1 MFKYPQHRI
10 SEISDIGIG
19 FLQISLGQ
27 AIKVPVTYKHQ
38 DDYYMFGFVE
48 SGTCRLHV
56 DFQDYELKGG
66 EAMFLLPG
74 QVHAFDEQSQLNACV
89 LLVDSVFVKE
99 EIQQSLVKYMFSHR
113 LPLVLDSVHGQEL
126 KQLYSMLANRMK
138 NSGESFSRYVK
149 VDLALAIV
157 HVFAEAASLG
167 CHDGTV
173 RDCYVAHTLHFLK
186 LLDENLAESHSPSYY
201 ADKLCISPVYLNE
214 SVKATTGLS
223 VSRMIQYE
231 IVLRA
236 KRMLAYTDCS
246 VKEIALELGFDDCSY
261 FIKIFT
267 KQTGISP
274 VQFRK
279 NHKYSNTDHE

>member
-1 MFKYPQHRI
+1 MSKYPQHRI

-19 FLQISLGQ
+19 FLQISSGQ

-74 QVHAFDEQSQLNACV
+74 QVHAFDEQS
-89 LLVDSVFVKE
+89 
-99 EIQQSLVKYMFSHR
+99 LVKYMLSHR

-173 RDCYVAHTLHFLK
+173 WDCYVAHTLHFLK
-186 LLDENLAESHSPSYY
+186 LLDVNLAESHSPSYY

>member
-1 MFKYPQHRI
+1 MGLLCCPYLAF
-10 SEISDIGIG
+10 SETAGC
-19 FLQISLGQ
+19 
-27 AIKVPVTYKHQ
+27 
-38 DDYYMFGFVE
+38 E
-48 SGTCRLHV
+48 SGGKP
-56 DFQDYELKGG
+56 Y
-66 EAMFLLPG
+66 
-74 QVHAFDEQSQLNACV
+74 
-89 LLVDSVFVKE
+89 
-99 EIQQSLVKYMFSHR
+99 
-113 LPLVLDSVHGQEL
+113 
-126 KQLYSMLANRMK
+126 
-138 NSGESFSRYVK
+138 
-149 VDLALAIV
+149 
-157 HVFAEAASLG
+157 
-167 CHDGTV
+167 
-173 RDCYVAHTLHFLK
+173 
-186 LLDENLAESHSPSYY
+186 PSYY

-214 SVKATTGLS
+214 TVKATTGLS

>member
-1 MFKYPQHRI
+1 MSKYPQHRI

-19 FLQISLGQ
+19 FLQISSGQ

-138 NSGESFSRYVK
+138 NSASRFP
-149 VDLALAIV
+149 DMSRWIW
-157 HVFAEAASLG
+157 HWPSCMSLRRQPLWAV
-167 CHDGTV
+167 T
-173 RDCYVAHTLHFLK
+173 T
-186 LLDENLAESHSPSYY
+186 E
-201 ADKLCISPVYLNE
+201 LCGI
-214 SVKATTGLS
+214 A
-223 VSRMIQYE
+223 
-231 IVLRA
+231 
-236 KRMLAYTDCS
+236 MLPIPC
-246 VKEIALELGFDDCSY
+246 
-261 FIKIFT
+261 IF
-267 KQTGISP
+267 
-274 VQFRK
+274 
-279 NHKYSNTDHE
+279 